1 MRHILFILLLAAT
14 LFSAPL
20 PLRFTGNTQIKDD
33 DLYTAL
39 SLRKPYPLE
48 VWEKPPAIE
57 PIALSQS
64 VSALT
69 SFYRA
74 KGFYHARLT
83 SETTKE
89 AIVITIQEN
98 DPIKVGDVK
107 INSPLNIDSMVTLHT
122 DDLFDQEKFSDSK
135 ARIKK
140 RYGEAGYCNAEFN
153 SKAWVD
159 IQSDTAYLLFEATP
173 NEPCTF
179 GAIAAGSTPNIDGS
193 LPVSMLRFKEGDPY
207 NLNTI
212 RQSYET
218 LYAQE
223 SITRAVI
230 NDNERNGSVVP
241 ISLNIEETEF
251 PIRFSAGLG
260 YSSDQGVTAQT
271 GIKHRNIF
279 GNLKTLA
286 LDARYSQISQ
296 EATGTFTMPL
306 ANREVLGASI
316 GYKNELFD
324 GYSAKSTYEKITAKY
339 QGAPASAVVGVLFD
353 HIQTY
358 DSKDT
363 AAFPQSLLFI
373 TSPLGELNY
382 DTRDKPL
389 DPTKGVWLNAKV
401 TGSLR
406 SSALSD
412 ATYFK
417 PLLSAAYIRSIDTQ
431 VLGAKIK
438 WGTLR
443 IYDGEVPASYR
454 FYAGGMNSNR
464 AYPYRGLG
472 PKNSAGDPVGFS
484 SLVEGTL
491 EYRFPIYGEIRGVLF
506 SDLTFASQHMIP
518 NYAHEAYWGIGGGLR
533 YVTPIGP
540 IAFDIGVDPNDTA
553 QYAIHFRIGELF

>member
-1 MRHILFILLLAAT
+1 MRYTLFILLLAAI

-20 PLRFTGNTQIKDD
+20 PLRFSGNEHIKDD
-33 DLYTAL
+33 LLYGAL
-39 SLRKPYPLE
+39 SLRKPYALE

-83 SETTKE
+83 SETTND
-89 AIVITIQEN
+89 AIIITIQEN
-98 DPIKVGDVK
+98 DPITIGNVT
-107 INSPLNIDSMVTLHT
+107 INSPLKIDSVIGLHT
-122 DDLFDQEKFSDSK
+122 DDLFDQEKFSETK
-135 ARIKK
+135 GQIKK
-140 RYGEAGYCNAEFN
+140 KYGEAGYCNAEFN

-159 IQSDTAYLLFEATP
+159 IETDKAYLLFEATP
-173 NEPCTF
+173 NERCTF
-179 GAIAAGSTPNIDGS
+179 GPIVAESTPNIDGD

-241 ISLNIEETEF
+241 ITLNIEETEF
-251 PIRFSAGLG
+251 PIRFTAGLG
-260 YSSDQGVTAQT
+260 YSSDQGLTAQT

-286 LDARYSQISQ
+286 LDARYSQITQ
-296 EATGTFTMPL
+296 DATGTFTMPL
-306 ANREVLGASI
+306 ANRGVLGASI
-316 GYKNELFD
+316 GYKNEQFD
-324 GYSAKSTYEKITAKY
+324 GYSTKNRYEKVTAKY
-339 QGAPASAVVGVLFD
+339 QGLPTSILVGVLFD
-353 HIQTY
+353 HIETY
-358 DSKDT
+358 DSTDT
-363 AAFPQSLLFI
+363 ATFPQSILFI

-401 TGSLR
+401 TGALR
-406 SSALSD
+406 SSAFSD

-417 PLLSAAYIRSIDTQ
+417 PLLSAAYIHSIDTQ

-443 IYDGEVPASYR
+443 VYDGDVPSSYR

-464 AYPYRGLG
+464 AYTYRGLG
-472 PKNSAGDPVGFS
+472 PKNSAGDPIGFS
-484 SLVEGTL
+484 SLIEGTL
-491 EYRFPIYGEIRGVLF
+491 EYRFPIYGEIRGILF
-506 SDLTFASQHMIP
+506 NDITFASEHIIP
-518 NYAHEAYWGIGGGLR
+518 DYAHEVYWGVGGGLR

-540 IAFDIGVDPNDTA
+540 IALDVGVNPNDTT